1 MLIQILVGFLTGTIW
16 SLIWYQLYRTNKALA
31 DGNYSI
37 GVRLKSRMHWVV
49 LLIIAYIL
57 LEIVLTDVLAIG
69 FNISDQNLAETVM
82 ILMPVI
88 WAIL

>member
-1 MLIQILVGFLTGTIW
+1 MLIQLLIGFVTGTIW

-31 DGNYSI
+31 NGNYNI
-37 GVRLKSRMHWVV
+37 GVRLKSRMRWIV
-49 LLIIAYIL
+49 LLVIAYIL
-57 LEIVLTDVLAIG
+57 LEIVLTDVLAMG
-69 FNISDQNLAETVM
+69 FNMEDQNLAETIM